1 IRLGTSFMAGP
12 PTGSPS
18 PALKTPP
25 PPPPLPSPPPAP
37 PRHETRAVRCA
48 PSVTSGS
55 SPASL
60 TTTASAHEPP
70 NSHLSTSNSTRR
82 SAPLPGS
89 LTSMRACGSP
99 LASAFVAAFAAAA
112 AQVPVVQ
119 PVLSLSPLTFSML
132 GGMDGSRSLRGGIVS
147 LLCGRRPAKHVR
159 ELGAVEVGA
168 GPTGA
173 ETGADQDQS
182 LPRKACLPD
191 PICEVLEAALDD
203 FLVRPARPVDHGAR
217 GLRLVAALQEL
228 FLQGAWLRRGEEDGH
243 GRPVPREALDVLAL
257 WHGGPARAARE
268 DDGLR
273 NLGHRQLATDGRRR
287 RAQRRD
293 ARDYLPA
300 EAHLLANLDLL
311 HDGPVDAWI
320 SRMYTGNFQVFFHR
334 PLVEFPHAFERY
346 GRRFDDLRVG
356 PGILENTFLD
366 QTTGPDDHIRLADE
380 PASP

>member
-1 IRLGTSFMAGP
+1 MRRGTAFIAGP

-18 PALKTPP
+18 PGLVTTPT
-25 PPPPLPSPPPAP
+25 PSPRSRSSPGSS
-37 PRHETRAVRCA
+37 RHEARAVRWA

-60 TTTASAHEPP
+60 TTTASVQAPPSP
-70 NSHLSTSNSTRR
+70 NSHRSTWNSTRR
-82 SAPLPGS
+82 SSPFFGS
-89 LTSMRACGSP
+89 FMSTRACGSP
-99 LASAFVAAFAAAA
+99 VASARAAALAAAA

-191 PICEVLEAALDD
+191 PICEVPEAALDD
-203 FLVRPARPVDHGAR
+203 LLVGPARPVDHGAR
-217 GLRLVAALQEL
+217 GLRRVAALQEL
-228 FLQGAWLRRGEEDGH
+228 FLQGARLRRGEEDGH

-257 WHGGPARAARE
+257 WHGSPARAARE
-268 DDGLR
+268 DHGLR
-273 NLGHRQLATDGRRR
+273 NLGHRQLAADGRRR
-287 RAQRRD
+287 RAERRD
-293 ARDYLPA
+293 ARHYLP
-300 EAHLLANLDLL
+300 
-311 HDGPVDAWI
+311 
-320 SRMYTGNFQVFFHR
+320 
-334 PLVEFPHAFERY
+334 
-346 GRRFDDLRVG
+346 
-356 PGILENTFLD
+356 
-366 QTTGPDDHIRLADE
+366 
-380 PASP
+380 